1 MENVYGQKKKKE
13 SEEKW
18 MFQRERRERNVGKE
32 TESEKR

>member
-1 MENVYGQKKKKE
+1 MENVYGQRKKE

-18 MFQRERRERNVGKE
+18 MFQRERGERNVGKE